1 MRATTERPEEDKA
14 AVPKARRTK
23 RRPSRPVV
31 SLTIPT
37 RNEASNIEA
46 LLQRI
51 QEATNGIPVE
61 VIFVDDS
68 SDETPEVISEA
79 AQRSPLAVSL
89 IHRPPE
95 SRGDGLGGAVAQ
107 GIRAAKGEW
116 VCVMDADLQH
126 PPEILPRLVEAA
138 RSGQDDIVIASR
150 YADAGEAEG
159 LSSARSGLSRL
170 CTWAARRLF
179 PRRLRKVSDPL
190 SGYFIARREA
200 LAPESLR
207 PRGFK
212 ILLDILVRFPHLS
225 VSEIPFSFQLRHSGE
240 SKASIREGLRYAALL
255 ASLRFYGPAER
266 MTRFGLVGASGLV
279 VNQLVFWGL
288 TDSVGIHYV
297 ASAGF
302 ATLGSTLWNFSLTEK
317 WVFADRTA
325 GQSRRHR
332 LAQFLLVNTT
342 ALLLRVPLLV
352 LLTWALAG
360 AYLLSNMLTLLSLS
374 LLRYLLADSWIWG
387 EPLSKVRQRW
397 FNYDIHGIV
406 RVASQI
412 RLPELEYF
420 ATPGPL
426 ASCDLRVSVGRST
439 FPADDLS
446 AASANGRRRFCY
458 LEGLGSAGFWVEIG
472 PGDPGDPMEV
482 LVSPLLKRSRHVLY
496 TNIVEP
502 ILRWTFVRSGHALV
516 HAACMGRDGKAILIT
531 AQTDTGKT
539 STILR
544 ILDRHPV
551 SFLSDD
557 MVILSR
563 DGRVMCY
570 PKPLTISRH
579 TLEAVNGAL
588 LSTWERLALHLQS
601 RLHSKSGRRT
611 ALMLTR
617 MPLPMASVNT
627 FVQMIV
633 PPPKYTIDR
642 LIPGVHIARQATAS
656 HLVVIERGPDL
667 QASLDSVFATKT
679 LLRNCE
685 DAYGFPPYFALESF
699 LLGDNGTDLRVT
711 EQEIIS
717 EGVSGCVGIF
727 IRSETRNWWE
737 QLPGLVNLAGEEG
750 NNGRDERPV
759 GLAQQEATAS

>member
-1 MRATTERPEEDKA
+1 MDQMRATTERPEDNGA
-14 AVPKARRTK
+14 AVRKVRPTK
-23 RRPSRPVV
+23 KRPPLRPVL
-31 SLTIPT
+31 SLAIPT
-37 RNEASNIEA
+37 RNEAGNIEP
-46 LLQRI
+46 LLKRI
-51 QEATNGIPVE
+51 QEATTGIAVE

-68 SDETPEVISEA
+68 SDETPDVISEA
-79 AQRSPLAVSL
+79 ARHTPLAVSL

-95 SRGDGLGGAVAQ
+95 SRDGGLGGAVAK
-107 GIRAAKGEW
+107 GIRAASGEW

-126 PPEILPRLVEAA
+126 PPEIIPALVEEAH
-138 RSGQDDIVIASR
+138 RTKGDIIIASR
-150 YADAGEAEG
+150 FADAGEATG
-159 LSSARSGLSRL
+159 LGSARFGISRL
-170 CTWAARRLF
+170 CTWAARLLF
-179 PRRLRKVSDPL
+179 PRRLRQVSDPL
-190 SGYFIARREA
+190 SGYFLVRREA
-200 LAPESLR
+200 LEADRLR
-207 PRGFK
+207 PKGFK
-212 ILLDILVRFPHLS
+212 ILLEMLVRFPHLR
-225 VSEIPFSFQLRHSGE
+225 VSEVPFSFQLRHSGE
-240 SKASIREGLRYAALL
+240 SKASVREGLRYAALL
-255 ASLRFYGPAER
+255 LDLRFYGPVGR
-266 MTRFGLVGASGLV
+266 LVRFGLVGASGLV

-317 WVFADRTA
+317 WVFGDRA
-325 GQSRRHR
+325 SGQSARHR

-360 AYLLSNMLTLLSLS
+360 AYLLSNMLTLLALS
-374 LLRYLLADSWIWG
+374 LLRFLLADSWIWAD
-387 EPLSKVRQRW
+387 PLSKARQKW
-397 FNYDIHGIV
+397 FHYDIHGIV
-406 RVASQI
+406 RVASQVS
-412 RLPELEYF
+412 LPELDYF
-420 ATPGPL
+420 YTPGPL

-439 FPADDLS
+439 FPADD
-446 AASANGRRRFCY
+446 AAGASVDGQRRFCY
-458 LEGLGSAGFWVEIG
+458 LEGLGSAGFWVEIS
-472 PGDPGDPMEV
+472 PGEPMEV

-496 TNIVEP
+496 
-502 ILRWTFVRSGHALV
+502 
-516 HAACMGRDGKAILIT
+516 
-531 AQTDTGKT
+531 

-551 SFLSDD
+551 AFLSDD
-557 MVILSR
+557 MVILTRS
-563 DGRVMCY
+563 GQVLCY

-627 FVQMIV
+627 LVQMVI

-642 LIPGVHIARQATAS
+642 LIPGVQIARQATAS

-685 DAYGFPPYFALESF
+685 DAYGFPPYFALEAF
-699 LLGDNGTDLRVT
+699 LLGGNGADLRAM
-711 EQEIIS
+711 EREIIR
-717 EGVSGCVGIF
+717 EGVSGCAGIF

-737 QLPGLVNLAGEEG
+737 QLPGLVNLAEEGKSGEE
-750 NNGRDERPV
+750 ERHV
-759 GLAQQEATAS
+759 GLAQQGATAS